1 MNDPVHMMLLV
12 LGFFATMSALLYV
25 LARIDP
31 QTDPDGAGAGAVTMH
46 SRHS

>member
-1 MNDPVHMMLLV
+1 MNDPVHMVLLF

-31 QTDPDGAGAGAVTMH
+31 QTDAAGAGAVTMH